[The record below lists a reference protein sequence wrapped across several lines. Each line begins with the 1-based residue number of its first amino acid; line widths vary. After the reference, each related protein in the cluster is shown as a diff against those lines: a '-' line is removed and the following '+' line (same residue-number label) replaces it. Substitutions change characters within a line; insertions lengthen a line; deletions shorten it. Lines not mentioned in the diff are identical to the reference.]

1 MDKEN
6 ISIINK
12 ELLSD
17 LGKGTVL
24 RCVLSDYEKIYKFL
38 RNNKKTSKQT
48 LYLFDLTYSE
58 QKMNNDILEVNDH
71 INRIG
76 QNPFIGNQEKYK
88 IDFINVE
95 HLYVKTKR
103 GIITNSLGSEYN
115 KYKTQVEHP
124 STYLANISAL
134 GKICEYQI
142 KAYLVNQSQ

>member
-12 ELLSD
+12 ELSSD
-17 LGKGTVL
+17 FGKGKVL
-24 RCVLSDYEKIYKFL
+24 SCALSDYEKIYKFL
-38 RNNKKTSKQT
+38 KQNKKTTKQT
-48 LYLFDLTYSE
+48 LYLFDVTHSE
-58 QKMNNDILEVNDH
+58 QRINNKILEVNDH

-76 QNPFIGNQEKYK
+76 ENPFIGNQEKYK

-103 GIITNSLGSEYN
+103 GITTNSLGGEYN
-115 KYKTQVEHP
+115 KYKTKVENP

-134 GKICEYQI
+134 GKICEYTI
-142 KAYLVNQSQ
+142 KAFLINQSQ